1 MSHTLSEW
9 KDRGVVP
16 VVLDQ
21 AGNSKKL
28 PNGKVGFV
36 LSDDSPLTESDWE
49 VLVGELSFSLGERWL
64 QGHSCISIMHHLLDN
79 EI

>member
-9 KDRGVVP
+9 KDREVVP

-21 AGNSKKL
+21 AGASEKL
-28 PNGKVGFV
+28 PNGKIGFV

-64 QGHSCISIMHHLLDN
+64 QGHSCISILHHLLDN
-79 EI
+79 KI